1 MSGSQAVMARRHWL
15 DPLARRLLIASGQ
28 IKSPASG
35 AGGTGSAMAGS
46 GGAGAG
52 DGAAGVAGSVG
63 ASAAEALHN
72 EAVERD
78 LLALRLAQNPALAL
92 RNATEVRHAAALGWS
107 LDVNR
112 ATAAD
117 WGRLPGCGPEQ
128 VDLLLRLQR
137 GGVQLSGPE
146 DLRAVLDLDAARLAS
161 WLPLLSFRWYG
172 EPPPSAGPVPVAV
185 NLASARDLAALP
197 ELTAERCARLLRERA
212 RGSFRDLADLRDR
225 LGLPPAVVEQWIARV
240 SFEPGRPGPD
250 LPLGSPPA
258 AAPGG
263 GRAAPPGPAAPR
275 PPAPKLPAP
284 GPSPPGPA
292 ASGPSVGQGGA
303 GPSLPPGRRDPGR
316 RLR

>member
-1 MSGSQAVMARRHWL
+1 M
-15 DPLARRLLIASGQ
+15 ASGQ
-28 IKSPASG
+28 IKPSASG
-35 AGGTGSAMAGS
+35 GGGAVSGMAGS
-46 GGAGAG
+46 GAAGAG
-52 DGAAGVAGSVG
+52 GAAASVD
-63 ASAAEALHN
+63 ASTAEALHN
-72 EAVERD
+72 DAVDRD

-92 RNATEVRHAAALGWS
+92 RNAKEVRHAAALGWS

-117 WGRLPGCGPEQ
+117 WGRLPGCGREQ
-128 VDLLLRLQR
+128 VDLLLRLQK

-146 DLRAVLDLDAARLAS
+146 DLRAVLELDAALLAS

-172 EPPPSAGPVPVAV
+172 EPPAPAGPVPVAV

-225 LGLPPAVVEQWIARV
+225 LGLPPAVVERWIARV

-250 LPLGSPPA
+250 LPLSPP
-258 AAPGG
+258 P
-263 GRAAPPGPAAPR
+263 APPGPAAPR
-275 PPAPKLPAP
+275 SSAPKPPTTGPAAP
-284 GPSPPGPA
+284 GPAPSGPA
-292 ASGPSVGQGGA
+292 PSGPSVAKGGP
-303 GPSLPPGRRDPGR
+303 GPSLPPGRRDTSR

>member
-1 MSGSQAVMARRHWL
+1 MARRHWL

-28 IKSPASG
+28 IKPPASG
-35 AGGTGSAMAGS
+35 SDGNGS
-46 GGAGAG
+46 GM
-52 DGAAGVAGSVG
+52 AGSVG
-63 ASAAEALHN
+63 AGAEALHN
-72 EAVERD
+72 DSVERD
-78 LLALRLAQNPALAL
+78 LLAMRLAQNPALAL

-117 WGRLPGCGPEQ
+117 WGRLPGCGREQ
-128 VDLLLRLQR
+128 VDLLLRLQK

-146 DLRAVLDLDAARLAS
+146 DLGAVLELDAALLAS

-172 EPPPSAGPVPVAV
+172 EPPAPAGPVPVAV
-185 NLASARDLAALP
+185 NSASARDLAALP

-225 LGLPPAVVEQWIARV
+225 LGLPPAVVERWIARV

-250 LPLGSPPA
+250 LPLSPPPA
-258 AAPGG
+258 AARGG
-263 GRAAPPGPAAPR
+263 GPAAPPGPAAPSPAAPK
-275 PPAPKLPAP
+275 PPALGPTASGSAPSGPAP
-284 GPSPPGPA
+284 
-292 ASGPSVGQGGA
+292 SGPSVAKGGA
-303 GPSLPPGRRDPGR
+303 GPSLPPGRRDTSR

>member
-1 MSGSQAVMARRHWL
+1 MARRHWL

-28 IKSPASG
+28 IKPPASG
-35 AGGTGSAMAGS
+35 ADGSGSGMAGS
-46 GGAGAG
+46 G
-52 DGAAGVAGSVG
+52 G

-72 EAVERD
+72 EALHNDSVERD

-117 WGRLPGCGPEQ
+117 WGRLPGCGREQ
-128 VDLLLRLQR
+128 VDLLLRLQK

-146 DLRAVLDLDAARLAS
+146 DLRAVLELDAALLAS

-172 EPPPSAGPVPVAV
+172 EPPAPAGPVPVAV

-225 LGLPPAVVEQWIARV
+225 LGLPPAVVERWIARV

-250 LPLGSPPA
+250 LPLSPP
-258 AAPGG
+258 P
-263 GRAAPPGPAAPR
+263 APPGPAAPG
-275 PPAPKLPAP
+275 PAPSGPAP
-284 GPSPPGPA
+284 SGPA
-292 ASGPSVGQGGA
+292 PSRPSVAKGGS
-303 GPSLPPGRRDPGR
+303 GPSLPPGRRDASR

>member
-1 MSGSQAVMARRHWL
+1 MARRHWL
-15 DPLARRLLIASGQ
+15 DPLARRLLTASGQ
-28 IKSPASG
+28 IKPPAS
-35 AGGTGSAMAGS
+35 GS
-46 GGAGAG
+46 GGAGSG
-52 DGAAGVAGSVG
+52 MSGSGAAGAGGAAAGPAASVD
-63 ASAAEALHN
+63 ASAAETLHN
-72 EAVERD
+72 DAVDRD

-92 RNATEVRHAAALGWS
+92 RNAKEVRHAAALGWS

-117 WGRLPGCGPEQ
+117 WGRLPGCRREQ

-146 DLRAVLDLDAARLAS
+146 DLRAVLELDAALLAS
-161 WLPLLSFRWYG
+161 WLPLLRFCWYG
-172 EPPPSAGPVPVAV
+172 EPPAPAGPVPVAV

-197 ELTAERCARLLRERA
+197 ELTAERCARLRRERA

-250 LPLGSPPA
+250 LPLGPPPA
-258 AAPGG
+258 VGLGG
-263 GRAAPPGPAAPR
+263 GPAAPPGPAAPW
-275 PPAPKLPAP
+275 PSAPEPPAP
-284 GPSPPGPA
+284 GPSAPGPT
-292 ASGPSVGQGGA
+292 ASGPSVTKGGA
-303 GPSLPPGRRDPGR
+303 GPSLPPGRRDAGR